1 MNMHRPILR
10 ISSRGFSL
18 LEALIS
24 LVVMLLI
31 IGGATAIFV
40 QNQRATTA
48 NVTLAMLRANL
59 RFARETLSADL
70 RPIGAFSKPATPFIL
85 QTVSFPMVN
94 LNNSGSY
101 QSTLGAYSSYDSSQ
115 PDHLRIVTPEIINES
130 ALAGDY
136 STGSTTISS
145 IKINGTSFQAGD
157 MILITNANLM
167 QNPFDTSANPLADLF
182 QACSATAPGSGNPY
196 WTIAV
201 NCNTGFNPST
211 GFANSYASGSALTKV
226 RIWEYYIDNSD
237 PNIPRLMRREVKGT
251 LGGNVSAEVIAEY
264 VEDFQLALGIDGL
277 DGSTPDNN
285 IQPAEWMN
293 TGFTGLTLNQLANM
307 RAIRV
312 SLIGRTVIVPET
324 MAGGRTGANDIYYR
338 RPALEDRSQG
348 AIGPYPQYREVIT
361 EVVQLRNM
369 RPFPMQ

>member
-1 MNMHRPILR
+1 
-10 ISSRGFSL
+10 
-18 LEALIS
+18 
-24 LVVMLLI
+24 
-31 IGGATAIFV
+31 
-40 QNQRATTA
+40 
-48 NVTLAMLRANL
+48 
-59 RFARETLSADL
+59 
-70 RPIGAFSKPATPFIL
+70 
-85 QTVSFPMVN
+85 
-94 LNNSGSY
+94 
-101 QSTLGAYSSYDSSQ
+101 
-115 PDHLRIVTPEIINES
+115 
-130 ALAGDY
+130 
-136 STGSTTISS
+136 
-145 IKINGTSFQAGD
+145 

>member
-1 MNMHRPILR
+1 
-10 ISSRGFSL
+10 
-18 LEALIS
+18 
-24 LVVMLLI
+24 
-31 IGGATAIFV
+31 
-40 QNQRATTA
+40 
-48 NVTLAMLRANL
+48 
-59 RFARETLSADL
+59 
-70 RPIGAFSKPATPFIL
+70 
-85 QTVSFPMVN
+85 VN